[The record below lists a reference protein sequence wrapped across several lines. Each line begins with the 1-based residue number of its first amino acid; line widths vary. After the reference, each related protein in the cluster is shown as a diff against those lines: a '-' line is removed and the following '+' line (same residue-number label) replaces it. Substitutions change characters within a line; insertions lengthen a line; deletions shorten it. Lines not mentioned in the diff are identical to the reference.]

1 MVSEQGSRHCSC
13 QGSAKERGH
22 TLVNRRN
29 KSSGLHLFPQLPHG
43 RPASTLP
50 ALPAVPQGSTWEEE
64 DTPRMAPLG
73 IASIPHTCLLSEA
86 CSSPNTGRSPQNSD
100 GHKKA
105 AESFAQ
111 PQSPQPHEQ
120 CCPLPVLAPSTPQN
134 AQTLISHLQITW
146 TTLPRAKLD
155 KCWPAR
161 PAICRG
167 GIGLHLAPVGQ

>member
-1 MVSEQGSRHCSC
+1 
-13 QGSAKERGH
+13 
-22 TLVNRRN
+22 
-29 KSSGLHLFPQLPHG
+29 
-43 RPASTLP
+43 
-50 ALPAVPQGSTWEEE
+50 
-64 DTPRMAPLG
+64 MAPLG

-161 PAICRG
+161 PAICQG
-167 GIGLHLAPVGQ
+167 GIGLHLAPVGQRPSSLRYGHAPRFLLVASNTQAEALASECEVLQCKAILCEELLFFVAYKLTPQPSPSPLD